1 MKGKGKKGIVEGR
14 ERKARVRKA
23 GYGSQGKV
31 REKEE

>member
-23 GYGSQGKV
+23 GYGSEKKV
-31 REKEE
+31 RQKE